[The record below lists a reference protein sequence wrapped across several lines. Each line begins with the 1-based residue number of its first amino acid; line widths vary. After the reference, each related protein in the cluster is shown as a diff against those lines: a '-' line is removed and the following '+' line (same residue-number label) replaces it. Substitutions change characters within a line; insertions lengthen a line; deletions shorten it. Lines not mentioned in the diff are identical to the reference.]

1 METVYFVCES
11 DKLMTVS
18 LETVIIKTSRKSKVS
33 NYKYQETWIRTNCF
47 EKNLSESN
55 IDCLYDFE
63 FFIKL

>member
-1 METVYFVCES
+1 
-11 DKLMTVS
+11 MTVS